1 MSNLDWKILP
11 RIKFWFEILT
21 PCQAFNQKVHNVS
34 GFDSKILPLAR
45 FWVQGLYRMSDFDW
59 WNSRSVQFSVEN
71 FKIRQFLEKVAFKSS
86 RGLFSFRKID
96 IFYPIRAFSEAFF
109 WKKHCLVSD
118 LSWKKSQRVRFW
130 IKCFTTWQF
139 LNWKFP
145 NVSDFDL
152 KSLPHVIIWLRIIK
166 KFQALKW
173 KVYNASNLDWEGFY
187 LLTFELRFLHR
198 VRLLTKKF
206 TTCQVLTQN
215 SHQVSHFESKT
226 LQRFKFCMKKVLTGH
241 FLKYKFYNVSD
252 FASKVLPLVRFWV
265 GITTMFQ
272 ALS

>member
-1 MSNLDWKILP
+1 M
-11 RIKFWFEILT
+11 KFKKSVDFFKKLLLHFVPPT
-21 PCQAFNQKVHNVS
+21 YFASCQSCV
-34 GFDSKILPLAR
+34 
-45 FWVQGLYRMSDFDW
+45 DW
-59 WNSRSVQFSVEN
+59 WNS
-71 FKIRQFLEKVAFKSS
+71 KSPILS
-86 RGLFSFRKID
+86 WKFRKYVKFSCIQKFTW
-96 IFYPIRAFSEAFF
+96 IVPQNWHFYPICAFSRHFL
-109 WKKHCLVSD
+109 KKNIALCQK
-118 LSWKKSQRVRFW
+118 SWKKSQRVRFW

-173 KVYNASNLDWEGFY
+173 KVYNVSSLDWEGFY

-215 SHQVSHFESKT
+215 FHQVSHFESKT